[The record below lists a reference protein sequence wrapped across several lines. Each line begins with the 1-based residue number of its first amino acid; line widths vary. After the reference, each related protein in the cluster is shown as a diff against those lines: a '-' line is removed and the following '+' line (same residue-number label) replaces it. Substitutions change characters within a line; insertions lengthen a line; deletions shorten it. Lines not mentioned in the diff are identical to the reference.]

1 MDTELAL
8 LKAQIAYLQAALGQ
22 ARWLLE
28 TPPPLMPANSND
40 AWLAARELWMRE
52 TTIEATK

>member
-1 MDTELAL
+1 MDTKLAL
-8 LKAQIAYLQAALGQ
+8 LKAQIAYMQAALGQ

-28 TPPPLMPANSND
+28 TTPPLMPANSND

-52 TTIEATK
+52 TAGETTK